1 MMDFVKD
8 AFLQEK
14 SYQEKHNT
22 YCKVQID
29 GYTNFIF
36 INRFGEAQHQG
47 TINKAIKRIIRDC
60 NDDAM
65 LQAKQDSVYL
75 PNFSC
80 HTLRHTFATRMCEAG
95 VNMKVVQDVL
105 GHSDISTTLNI
116 YTDATADLKKK
127 EFANLQ
133 QYEGIFA

>member
-1 MMDFVKD
+1 MTPKKPFAV
-8 AFLQEK
+8 E
-14 SYQEKHNT
+14 
-22 YCKVQID
+22 

-95 VNMKVVQDVL
+95 FNMKVVQDVL